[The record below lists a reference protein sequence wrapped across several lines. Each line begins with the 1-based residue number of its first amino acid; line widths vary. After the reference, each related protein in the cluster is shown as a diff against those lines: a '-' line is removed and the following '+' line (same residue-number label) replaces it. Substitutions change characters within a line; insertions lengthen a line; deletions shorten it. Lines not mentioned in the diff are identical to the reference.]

1 LSLSTANRLGFNRP
15 EEAIGQDIYVF
26 KENKATVIG
35 VFEDYKLEPLL
46 NEGFVIYR
54 GNPGLAL
61 TYKEFLLPGAL
72 FNKPNRMSLRVQP
85 ETFNDAIV
93 EIEKKYQ
100 KHFADGVFNWYF
112 LDSVIDGKY
121 KQQLVARN
129 QITLFSILAIGIAC
143 LGLLGIISNKA
154 LEKTKEIGI
163 RKVLGAELHQI
174 AQMLLSTTTK
184 QIVIATVISIP
195 LTYYVTQQYLQNF
208 SEHIHLRWWHYL
220 LPLVILIGIMLGS
233 VATVV
238 WKAAKQ
244 NPVDALKYE

>member
-1 LSLSTANRLGFNRP
+1 M
-15 EEAIGQDIYVF
+15 
-26 KENKATVIG
+26 
-35 VFEDYKLEPLL
+35 FEDYKLKPLL
-46 NEGFVIYR
+46 NEGYINYS

-100 KHFADGVFNWYF
+100 KYFAGGVFNWYF
-112 LDSVIDGKY
+112 LDAVVNGKY

-154 LEKTKEIGI
+154 IEKTKEIGI
-163 RKVLGAELHQI
+163 RKVLGAELYQI
-174 AQMLLSTTTK
+174 AQMLLSTSSK
-184 QIVIATVISIP
+184 QLVIATIISIP
-195 LTYYVTQQYLQNF
+195 LASYLTQQYLHEF
-208 SEHIHLRWWHYL
+208 SEYVNLSWWHYVIPLTL
-220 LPLVILIGIMLGS
+220 LILLLIS
-233 VATVV
+233 TVAIVV
-238 WKAAKQ
+238 WRAAKG
-244 NPVDALKYE
+244 NPVDALKHE